1 MKPIDFLTR
10 YYISAI
16 FIIPRRLDMAASVAS
31 HEKSRVKAAKAK
43 LLLPIKMA
51 SAAGLIGQPKT
62 KHINAKVQPR
72 LFEAASK
79 RAGST
84 SPAVVI
90 EAALAALATQD
101 DLGPWLAANWGSL
114 GDIDPALLEELSL

>member
-1 MKPIDFLTR
+1 M
-10 YYISAI
+10 SAPA
-16 FIIPRRLDMAASVAS
+16 PRKGDR
-31 HEKSRVKAAKAK
+31 AKAK
-43 LLLPIKMA
+43 MLLPIRMA
-51 SAAGLIGQPKT
+51 SAAGLIEQPKT

-79 RAGST
+79 RAGSS

-101 DLGPWLAANWGSL
+101 DLGPWLASNWGSL
-114 GDIDPALLEELSL
+114 GDVDQATLEELTF

>member
-1 MKPIDFLTR
+1 
-10 YYISAI
+10 
-16 FIIPRRLDMAASVAS
+16 
-31 HEKSRVKAAKAK
+31 
-43 LLLPIKMA
+43 MA
-51 SAAGLIGQPKT
+51 SAAGLIRQPKT
-62 KHINAKVQPR
+62 KHINAKVQPA

-101 DLGPWLAANWGSL
+101 DLGPWLAANWGTLS
-114 GDIDPALLEELSL
+114 DVDPAVLEELAF

>member
-1 MKPIDFLTR
+1 
-10 YYISAI
+10 
-16 FIIPRRLDMAASVAS
+16 MAAAA
-31 HEKSRVKAAKAK
+31 KTPNKKARVKSAARIA
-43 LLLPIKMA
+43 LLPVRMA
-51 SAAGLIGQPKT
+51 SAAGLIAQPKT
-62 KHINAKVQPR
+62 KHINAKVQPG

-101 DLGPWLAANWGSL
+101 DLGPWLASNWGSL
-114 GDIDPALLEELSL
+114 CDVDPAVLEDLTF

>member
-1 MKPIDFLTR
+1 LPAPAQLTAEKDR
-10 YYISAI
+10 SKAGGKK
-16 FIIPRRLDMAASVAS
+16 LLAVQMAA
-31 HEKSRVKAAKAK
+31 
-43 LLLPIKMA
+43 
-51 SAAGLIGQPKT
+51 AAGLLGKPKT
-62 KHINAKVQPR
+62 KHINAKVQPD

-79 RAGST
+79 RAGSS

-114 GDIDPALLEELSL
+114 SDVDPALLDEVTF

>member
-1 MKPIDFLTR
+1 M
-10 YYISAI
+10 SAAV
-16 FIIPRRLDMAASVAS
+16 DASQK
-31 HEKSRVKAAKAK
+31 KSRAKSATPNV
-43 LLLPIKMA
+43 LLPIQMA

-62 KHINAKVQPR
+62 KHINAKVQPG

-79 RAGST
+79 RAGSS

-114 GDIDPALLEELSL
+114 SNVDPALFEELSL